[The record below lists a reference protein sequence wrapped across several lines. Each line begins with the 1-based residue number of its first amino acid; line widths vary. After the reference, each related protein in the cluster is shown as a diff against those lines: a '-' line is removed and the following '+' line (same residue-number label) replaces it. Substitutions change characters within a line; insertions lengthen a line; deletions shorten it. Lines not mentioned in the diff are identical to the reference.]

1 MATLVLN
8 KKTVK
13 ANRVKH
19 NSGIFNNIF
28 FTTIMVIL
36 IVFSLLVLG
45 LLLWALITSIKHPD
59 DYVFDGNVLGLPNF
73 ANYGVSSLWINFQT
87 VLSKFH
93 IEENEMFYTFSGT
106 LISHTCNAS
115 FGMMFLNS
123 IIYSGLG
130 TVLQVFVPAVVAFLI
145 AKYHF
150 RFSKVVYMI
159 ALITYIIPI
168 VGNYPSMLATLK
180 NLGIL
185 DTWYGY
191 AFLKFNFTG
200 MYFFIF
206 YAFFQGLND
215 SYIEAAELDGASQTQ
230 ILVKIVLPLASKVI
244 ASVLLVVFIQLWNDY
259 QTPLLYLKTHPTIAY
274 GVWYMTNKS
283 VDGASIVT
291 QRMASVMCMALPI
304 VLLFIFF
311 KEKLMSNVSMGG
323 VKE

>member
-1 MATLVLN
+1 MATMVLN
-8 KKTVK
+8 KKVLK
-13 ANRVKH
+13 QNRVKH
-19 NSGIFNNIF
+19 NSGIFNNVF
-28 FTTIMVIL
+28 FTTIMIIL
-36 IVFSLLVLG
+36 IAFSLAVLG
-45 LLLWALITSIKHPD
+45 LLLWALITSIKNPE
-59 DYVFDGNVLGLPNF
+59 DYLKDGNVLGLPNF
-73 ANYGVSSLWINFQT
+73 AAYGPSSLWINFQT
-87 VLSKFH
+87 VLSKFY
-93 IEENEMFYTFSGT
+93 IKDTEIYYFNGQ
-106 LISHTCNAS
+106 LIIHSCNAS

-180 NLGIL
+180 NLGLL

-191 AFLKFNFTG
+191 FFLKFNFTG

-215 SYIEAAELDGASQTQ
+215 SYIEAAELDGAGQLQ

-259 QTPLLYLKTHPTIAY
+259 QTPMLYLKTHPTIAY
-274 GVWYMTNKS
+274 GVWWMTNKS
-283 VDGASIVT
+283 VDGASAVT

-323 VKE
+323 IKE